1 MGAEFA
7 ELESARVARV
17 LRDDILLGRRMPGS
31 RLVER
36 DIAAEL
42 KVSRLP
48 VREAI
53 RSLVTEGIVVS
64 RPRTWAIV
72 REFTRDDVRE
82 FAEVRSA
89 IETLLFVYATE
100 RHDEAG
106 LEQLRLLVEREE
118 RAAREG
124 DVDAAR
130 EAAGNFHEYMAVLA
144 GNDMLTE
151 LVSVFA
157 ARLRWV
163 FGAHDDL
170 PEMAASHREL
180 YEAIASRDV
189 ELVERLVTVHLAAG
203 REAAERRFE
212 ALTSAAEPG
221 PVAVEE

>member
-157 ARLRWV
+157 TRLRWV

>member
-1 MGAEFA
+1 
-7 ELESARVARV
+7 
-17 LRDDILLGRRMPGS
+17 
-31 RLVER
+31 
-36 DIAAEL
+36 
-42 KVSRLP
+42 
-48 VREAI
+48 
-53 RSLVTEGIVVS
+53 
-64 RPRTWAIV
+64 
-72 REFTRDDVRE
+72 
-82 FAEVRSA
+82 

-221 PVAVEE
+221 PVA